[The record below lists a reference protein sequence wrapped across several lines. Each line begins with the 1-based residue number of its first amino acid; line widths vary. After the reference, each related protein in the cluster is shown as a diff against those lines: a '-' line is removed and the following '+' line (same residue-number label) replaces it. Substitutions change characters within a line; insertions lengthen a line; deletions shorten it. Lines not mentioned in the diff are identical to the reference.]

1 MIYLGFQKITDK
13 ECEKVLQEQ
22 KRKSKGVI
30 SWSEFLEIMV
40 KIKGTLDHCIEA
52 DILDKKTNIDQVE
65 NFREF
70 NQCYNIEERSTYSL
84 LINEI
89 LTGDDDLTE
98 KLPISPY
105 DDDLFDKLDDGILL
119 CKLLMKID
127 ENIIDSRAINRMK
140 NMNEYQINENFMMGL
155 TAAKCLGIEL
165 SGINSEDFINKNH
178 KNILEVIWKIICMW
192 ISKSINLINYP

>member
-1 MIYLGFQKITDK
+1 
-13 ECEKVLQEQ
+13 
-22 KRKSKGVI
+22 
-30 SWSEFLEIMV
+30 
-40 KIKGTLDHCIEA
+40 
-52 DILDKKTNIDQVE
+52 
-65 NFREF
+65 
-70 NQCYNIEERSTYSL
+70 